1 MSNNILNCAIMRN
14 AKVRKPNCNIKC
26 DKHMDKKNVP
36 CDDKPSTK
44 IVQKIAERKK

>member
-1 MSNNILNCAIMRN
+1 MEVIISPSSLL
-14 AKVRKPNCNIKC
+14 PNCNIKC